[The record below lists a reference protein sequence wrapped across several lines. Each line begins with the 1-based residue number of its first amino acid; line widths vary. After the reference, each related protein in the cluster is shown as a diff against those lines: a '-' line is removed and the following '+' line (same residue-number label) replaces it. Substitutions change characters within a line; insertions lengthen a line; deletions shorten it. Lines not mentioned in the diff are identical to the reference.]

1 MLARSTHRATLNS
14 IDVGGTTN
22 VYNECI
28 ESTSARDSEERATRG
43 CEMEMRKQTKTDD
56 RDNRGWEEGKT
67 VCAHQVDKLNG
78 GM

>member
-14 IDVGGTTN
+14 IDVGETTN

-28 ESTSARDSEERATRG
+28 ESASARDSEERPTRG
-43 CEMEMRKQTKTDD
+43 CEMERRKQTKTDDSD

-67 VCAHQVDKLNG
+67 VCILYTPR
-78 GM
+78 